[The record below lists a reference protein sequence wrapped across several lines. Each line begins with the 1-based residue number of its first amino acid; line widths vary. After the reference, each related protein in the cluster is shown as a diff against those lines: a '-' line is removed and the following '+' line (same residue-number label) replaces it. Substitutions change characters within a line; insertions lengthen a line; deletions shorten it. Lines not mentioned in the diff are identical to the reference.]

1 MCGAR
6 TSINLLLSDVTQAVA
21 IAISISDE
29 DLKCQAEEIKQE
41 VRNNIE
47 MQQIIIDNGGVPDDM
62 LYLEGEDEMG
72 LYFDEDEEGVNRA
85 DSKTGV
91 LGMASAALAS
101 MRLRTLSKVG
111 IEDKRGSD
119 RNLGSERNLVD
130 GRRGSARNLVE
141 SRRGSARNVVE
152 SRRGSARNVVES
164 RRGSARNVVESRR
177 GSARHLVGS
186 RRGSASNLVESRR
199 GSTCSVTES
208 RSRRGSACSVTES
221 RSRRGSILSRRGS
234 TASRRGSLNERAGS
248 LSINTNLSK
257 SLSPV
262 NVRDGTDWQYER

>member
-164 RRGSARNVVESRR
+164 RRGSAR
-177 GSARHLVGS
+177 HLVGS

-208 RSRRGSACSVTES
+208 RSRRGST
-221 RSRRGSILSRRGS
+221 LSRRGS

-248 LSINTNLSK
+248 LSINTNFSK

>member
-164 RRGSARNVVESRR
+164 RRGSAR
-177 GSARHLVGS
+177 HLVGS

-248 LSINTNLSK
+248 LSINTNFSK

>member
-164 RRGSARNVVESRR
+164 RRGSAR
-177 GSARHLVGS
+177 HLVGS

-199 GSTCSVTES
+199 GST
-208 RSRRGSACSVTES
+208 CSVTES

-248 LSINTNLSK
+248 LSINTNFSK